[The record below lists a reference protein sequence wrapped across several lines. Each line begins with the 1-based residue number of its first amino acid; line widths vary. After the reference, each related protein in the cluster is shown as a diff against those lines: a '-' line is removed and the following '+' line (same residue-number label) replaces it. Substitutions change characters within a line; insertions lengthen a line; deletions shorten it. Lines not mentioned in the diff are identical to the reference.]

1 MADFDELYSELGRK
15 IRHVRESKRLTQ
27 GELAKRLG
35 ISRASVVNIEAGRQ
49 HTPLHLL
56 WQLAEMLGTE
66 LTSLIPSRE
75 EMLAPAKQ
83 VQLHQETIQ
92 KIEDA
97 FNGNP
102 GVINVLTEIVS
113 MMKVTTQA
121 PPPVRKSHEQTKSR
135 RKG

>member
-1 MADFDELYSELGRK
+1 MAGFDELYGELGRK
-15 IRHVRESKRLTQ
+15 IRHVRERKGLTQ

-56 WQLAEMLGTE
+56 WKLAEMLGTE

-75 EMLAPAKQ
+75 EMLAPAKLI
-83 VQLHQETIQ
+83 QLHQETIQ
-92 KIEDA
+92 KIEDV

-102 GVINVLTEIVS
+102 RVINVLTEIVG
-113 MMKVTTQA
+113 MMKVTAQA
-121 PPPVRKSHEQTKSR
+121 PQPDRKSHEQTKSR

>member
-15 IRHVRESKRLTQ
+15 IRHVRESKQFTQ

-75 EMLAPAKQ
+75 EMLAPAKR
-83 VQLHQETIQ
+83 VQLDQETIQ

-97 FNGNP
+97 FNGKP
-102 GVINVLTEIVS
+102 GVINLLTEIVS
-113 MMKVTTQA
+113 IMKVTTQA
-121 PPPVRKSHEQTKSR
+121 PPPDRKSHEQTKSR

>member
-1 MADFDELYSELGRK
+1 MAVFDELYIELGRK
-15 IRHVRESKRLTQ
+15 IRHVRESKQLTQ

-56 WQLAEMLGTE
+56 WSLAEMLGIE

-83 VQLHQETIQ
+83 VQLQQETIQ
-92 KIEDA
+92 KIENV
-97 FNGNP
+97 FNDDP
-102 GVINVLTEIVS
+102 GVINVMTELVS
-113 MMKVTTQA
+113 MMKVIMQA
-121 PPPVRKSHEQTKSR
+121 PHPDRKSHAQKKSR

>member
-1 MADFDELYSELGRK
+1 VADFDELYCELGRK
-15 IRHVRESKRLTQ
+15 IRSVRERKRLTQ

-56 WQLAEMLGTE
+56 WKLAEMLGTE

-75 EMLAPAKQ
+75 EMLAPAKL
-83 VQLHQETIQ
+83 VQLHQGTIQ

-102 GVINVLTEIVS
+102 RVINVLTEIVGI
-113 MMKVTTQA
+113 MKVTTEA
-121 PPPVRKSHEQTKSR
+121 PPPDRKSHAQTKSR